1 MPEPGPFGETY
12 FDANTLAMVTAS
24 LVNKPG
30 GGKVETVVTSAI
42 HFFFFVPAMGCL
54 TTVVFRSKMQLCGAE
69 PPCGRPALGL
79 KDNQVVTLDEVEQKF
94 RNLAKKL
101 HPDQGGQDESH
112 ARSD

>member
-1 MPEPGPFGETY
+1 
-12 FDANTLAMVTAS
+12 
-24 LVNKPG
+24 
-30 GGKVETVVTSAI
+30 
-42 HFFFFVPAMGCL
+42 
-54 TTVVFRSKMQLCGAE
+54 MQLCGAE